1 MGELM
6 GKLRDL
12 DQMVAGRS
20 VQALTSENI
29 TLKRRFQQLTR
40 EHRTLRERLEG
51 ARWNLRFADKRI
63 ADPEAQILERLL
75 TTPPDTTEVTSEVA
89 RSCPVCE
96 TVFTV
101 GTATSRQVFCS
112 PTCKETNRQSKPPQQ
127 TCPACQTEF
136 TTTVGQRRI
145 YL

>member
-29 TLKRRFQQLTR
+29 TLKRRFQQLTI

-63 ADPEAQILERLL
+63 ADPKAQILEQEQASQASPGSPRMPRPSGRGGIGLL
-75 TTPPDTTEVTSEVA
+75 RGRAGIAGSPSGRSGVHPA
-89 RSCPVCE
+89 R
-96 TVFTV
+96 
-101 GTATSRQVFCS
+101 R
-112 PTCKETNRQSKPPQQ
+112 
-127 TCPACQTEF
+127 
-136 TTTVGQRRI
+136 
-145 YL
+145 